1 MINTHLSEFL
11 PADLR
16 QPVEAPKPAAPFRKD
31 QRKISESE
39 MSEDAKFSDDEE
51 GPVGDL
57 EIKENLKE
65 PIKPVTKSRPF
76 DAPSLVDGQNR
87 YTQLLEEVSRKMVIF
102 SYLSKALNVFFTRSS
117 PEFWIY
123 LFWVKIIIKNRSLRP
138 LEEDYSLEADISD
151 VRTIDESLADT
162 LERIDRSGVK
172 ILFSK
177 I

>member
-16 QPVEAPKPAAPFRKD
+16 QPVEAPNPAAPFRKD

-65 PIKPVTKSRPF
+65 SIKPVTKSRPF
-76 DAPSLVDGQNR
+76 DAPSPVDGQNR
-87 YTQLLEEVSRKMVIF
+87 YTQLLEEVSRKLVIF
-102 SYLSKALNVFFTRSS
+102 LYLNKTLKVIFCRSS
-117 PEFWIY
+117 PGFE
-123 LFWVKIIIKNRSLRP
+123 LF
-138 LEEDYSLEADISD
+138 
-151 VRTIDESLADT
+151 
-162 LERIDRSGVK
+162 
-172 ILFSK
+172 
-177 I
+177 

>member
-1 MINTHLSEFL
+1 MATRSQLNANGLSDFYLYRDFDLNKALINTHLSEFL

-117 PEFWIY
+117 PEF
-123 LFWVKIIIKNRSLRP
+123 
-138 LEEDYSLEADISD
+138 
-151 VRTIDESLADT
+151 
-162 LERIDRSGVK
+162 
-172 ILFSK
+172 
-177 I
+177 